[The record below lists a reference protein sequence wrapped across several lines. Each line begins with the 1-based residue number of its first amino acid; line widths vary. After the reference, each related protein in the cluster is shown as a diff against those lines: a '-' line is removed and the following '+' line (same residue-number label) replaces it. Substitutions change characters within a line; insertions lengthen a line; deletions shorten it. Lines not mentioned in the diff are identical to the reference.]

1 MPRPVPTFYVFHG
14 DDVFRIE
21 EEVAKMR
28 ARMGDSA
35 TADLNT
41 VAFDER
47 TATLA
52 DVMNAASALP
62 FLADKRLVVV
72 TGWLSWLA
80 RSGAGKTGKD
90 TLDQLAAQLPGLP
103 DWARLVFVER
113 ETLKET
119 HPVLRAAAAD
129 PRGYVQNFALP
140 KDPTQWIARRAEHYG
155 AQIEPAAVQ
164 ALASVVGNDLVAAD
178 NELFK
183 LAAYTGGERPIAEAD
198 VATLTPYVPEQSV
211 FDMVDALGQRDG
223 QTAIRLLRRL
233 LADGEALGL
242 FAMIVRQ
249 FRLLLQAKEHLVT
262 GQGHGP
268 ALVKALNVHRFV
280 GEKLERQ
287 SRNFTLADLESIYR
301 RLLEL
306 DRRIKTGQIDP
317 ELALETLVAGLSE

>member
-1 MPRPVPTFYVFHG
+1 MSKPVPTFYVFHG

-28 ARMGDSA
+28 ARMGDPA

-41 VAFDER
+41 AAFDEH

-62 FLADKRLVVV
+62 FLADKRLVIVM
-72 TGWLSWLA
+72 GWLSWLA

-113 ETLKET
+113 EVLKET

-140 KDPTQWIARRAEHYG
+140 KDPTQWIMRRAEHYG

-198 VATLTPYVPEQSV
+198 VAALTPYVPEQSV

-301 RLLEL
+301 RLLDL

-317 ELALETLVAGLSE
+317 ELALETLVAGLSA